1 MKKTSLFL
9 FLCGIYSLYI
19 YYTSTSETELLVIG
33 LMDVFFALFLFLEQ
47 VGKDLYLIDNPEN
60 QKSWQ

>member
-33 LMDVFFALFLFLEQ
+33 LMDVLFALFLFLEQ
-47 VGKDLYLIDNPEN
+47 IGKDLYLIDNNKQN
-60 QKSWQ
+60 QSWL

>member
-47 VGKDLYLIDNPEN
+47 VGKDLYLIDNNKQN
-60 QKSWQ
+60 QSWL